1 MGYQQCVYSRAK
13 ECALF
18 IVLARVTVIW
28 TRCIGWSSKG
38 LPPRAAKSVAC
49 NLLNKSKTRGA
60 SLDDSIGWGSLLSQ
74 AFSRDRTRCKIQC
87 EYVSWLH

>member
-28 TRCIGWSSKG
+28 TRCLGG
-38 LPPRAAKSVAC
+38 VPRGYRQEQQRVLPATC
-49 NLLNKSKTRGA
+49 
-60 SLDDSIGWGSLLSQ
+60 
-74 AFSRDRTRCKIQC
+74 
-87 EYVSWLH
+87 